1 LGHGV
6 LVDFCLKI
14 QELINITISLKYLG
28 RESQG
33 KTVKFR

>member
-14 QELINITISLKYLG
+14 LELINKQFLWNL
-28 RESQG
+28 
-33 KTVKFR
+33 